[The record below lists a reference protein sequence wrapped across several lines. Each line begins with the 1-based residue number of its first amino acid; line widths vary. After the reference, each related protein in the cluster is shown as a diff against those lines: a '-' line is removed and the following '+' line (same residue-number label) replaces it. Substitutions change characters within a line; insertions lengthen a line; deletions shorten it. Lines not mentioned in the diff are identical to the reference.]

1 MARNKFPEQTVEHIL
16 SVSAKLF
23 IEKGFDKTSIQ
34 DIIQEL
40 GLSKGAVYHHFKS
53 KDEIL
58 GAVMRRH
65 FDRAAQMLDEL
76 VAHTQAANAREKLV
90 RILEHNIADP
100 EAHAMDR
107 ILSAQIKNP
116 QFVVAGIQVGVNKDA
131 AIIAQI
137 MMEGREDGSIH
148 TDYPV
153 ECAEVFMMLVNIWA
167 NPILFERTLPET
179 SRRLTFLQ
187 HMMKQLGVDIVSD
200 ALIQQIIDRHTEMGG
215 YQ

>member
-65 FDRAAQMLDEL
+65 FDRAAQMLNEL

-90 RILEHNIADP
+90 RILEHSIADP

-116 QFVVAGIQVGVNKDA
+116 QFVVAGIQGSVNKDA

-137 MMEGREDGSIH
+137 MMEGQKDGSIH

-179 SRRLTFLQ
+179 TRRLTFLQ

>member
-1 MARNKFPEQTVEHIL
+1 MARNKYPEQTVEHIL

-40 GLSKGAVYHHFKS
+40 GMSKGAVYHHFKS

-76 VAHTQAANAREKLV
+76 VAYTQAANAREKLV
-90 RILEHNIADP
+90 RILEHSIADP

-116 QFVVAGIQVGVNKDA
+116 QFVVAGIQGGVNKDA

>member
-1 MARNKFPEQTVEHIL
+1 MARNKYPEQTVEHIL

-23 IEKGFDKTSIQ
+23 TEKGFDKTSIQ

-40 GLSKGAVYHHFKS
+40 GMSKGAVYHHFKS

-58 GAVMRRH
+58 EAVMRQH
-65 FDRAAQMLDEL
+65 FDRAASRLDEL
-76 VAHTQAANAREKLV
+76 VANTQAVNAREKLIG
-90 RILEHNIADP
+90 ILENSVADP
-100 EAHAMDR
+100 KIHAIDR

-116 QFVVAGIQVGVNKDA
+116 QFVVAGIQDGVNKDA
-131 AIIAQI
+131 AIIAKI
-137 MMEGREDGSIH
+137 MKEGQLDGSII

-167 NPILFERTLPET
+167 NPILFNRTLPET
-179 SRRLTFLQ
+179 IRRLRFMQ

-200 ALIQQIIDRHTEMGG
+200 TLIQHIIDHHAEIDG